1 MNFLRRRFSDP
12 NAAANV
18 PNGYLQSIGVDDNRE
33 RVLQAAGASPQT
45 IRRDL
50 GFLSSL
56 TGRTEPKGKTKTLL
70 VIDDPHTDWS
80 KYFRG
85 KKVHGEYDIKVEQ
98 CEFSE
103 LNLASYSEG
112 GTMVD
117 MQLYRQGTK
126 IVRSFKP
133 DFVLIRQHARGMGVQ
148 EDWKNLVLGFQ
159 YGGIPSVNS
168 WESIYNFMDKPW
180 VFAQLLKLQERH
192 GKDKFPVIDQSYFPN
207 HKEMNP
213 KTGQYTAHIM
223 QLMTPKF
230 PCVIKIGHA
239 HAGMGKVRVQN
250 HHDFQDIASVVA
262 ITNCYATT
270 EPYIDAKYD
279 IRIQKI
285 GSNYK
290 AFMRTSISGNWK
302 ANTGSSVLEQIAVTE
317 RFKFWVDECSEIFG
331 GLDVVAVEAIHGK
344 DGKDYII
351 EVNDCAMT
359 LLGENQE
366 EDRRQIG
373 ELVSLKMNHL
383 VKTTPPSM
391 RKTPSGQQ
399 LLASSQGSSPT
410 TSAAGTPKNTP
421 GAQSPSPPKGATPSA
436 SPQKPSNTS
445 SPASSQRSTPSSS
458 QRSLPNPPPKVT
470 PPEEDDTFKNLKRT
484 FANIFGDIN

>member
-45 IRRDL
+45 LRRDL

-56 TGRTEPKGKTKTLL
+56 TGRNEPKGKTKTLL
-70 VIDDPHTDWS
+70 VIDDQHTDWA

-85 KKVHGEYDIKVEQ
+85 KKIHAEYDIKVEQ

-103 LNLASYSEG
+103 LNLAAYSEG

-126 IVRSFKP
+126 VVRSFKP

-159 YGGIPSVNS
+159 YGGIPSVNT

-180 VFAQLLKLQERH
+180 VFAQLLKLQEKH

-207 HKEMNP
+207 HKEM
-213 KTGQYTAHIM
+213 
-223 QLMTPKF
+223 LMTPKF

-262 ITNCYATT
+262 ITSCYATT
-270 EPYIDAKYD
+270 EPYVDAKYD

-285 GSNYK
+285 GTNYK

-317 RFKFWVDECSEIFG
+317 RFKFWVDECSAIFG

-359 LLGENQE
+359 LLGENQD

-373 ELVSLKMNHL
+373 EVVVQKMNQL
-383 VKTTPPSM
+383 VRSSPPAM
-391 RKTPSGQQ
+391 RKTASAQQ
-399 LLASSQGSSPT
+399 LLAFSQGSSPT
-410 TSAAGTPKNTP
+410 ASGAASPKMNPGTR
-421 GAQSPSPPKGATPSA
+421 SPSPPKGATPSA
-436 SPQKPSNTS
+436 SPQKPSSTA
-445 SPASSQRSTPSSS
+445 SPVSSQRSTPSST
-458 QRSLPNPPPKVT
+458 QRAIPNPPPKVT